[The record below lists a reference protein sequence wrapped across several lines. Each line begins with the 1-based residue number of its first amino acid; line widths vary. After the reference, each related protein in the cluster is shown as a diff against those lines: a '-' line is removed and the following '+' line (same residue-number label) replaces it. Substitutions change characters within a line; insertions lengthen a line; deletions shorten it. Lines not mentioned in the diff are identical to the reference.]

1 MRLKFLLRPGWLS
14 MILLVVVFAVLCF
27 TFLAPWQFGRNE
39 QAQTRN
45 SNIAESMDAEPRPI
59 DEVLPGGRAPA
70 EDTEWSEVELRGR
83 YLPDREVLG
92 WQRTVQGEPAF
103 EVLVPFRLE
112 DGSTVLVNRGYVRP
126 VDATRTPD
134 YPTAPAGPTEI
145 TARVRIDE
153 QDSDQRP
160 TFEHDGHRWTYAINS
175 GTVGDSTGLD
185 LRSGYF
191 SLVEGQPGVINALP
205 LPRLE
210 SGPYFSYALQWISF
224 GVMAIGAIG
233 YLIYAEIRPAPAF
246 PPPAESSGRPGSGP
260 APGNERS
267 ATGGSTRKRSKRASV
282 AEMIAEEERQEA
294 AERERS

>member
-1 MRLKFLLRPGWLS
+1 MRLKFLLRPGWLA

-45 SNIAESMDAEPRPI
+45 SNISESMDAEPRPI

-70 EDTEWSEVELRGR
+70 EDTEWSKVELSGR
-83 YLPDREVLG
+83 YLPDREVLA

-103 EVLVPFRLE
+103 EVLVPFRLD
-112 DGSTVLVNRGYVRP
+112 DGSTVVVNRGYLRP
-126 VDATRTPD
+126 VEGTRTPD
-134 YPTAPAGPTEI
+134 YPAAPSGPTQL

-153 QDSDQRP
+153 QDSEQRP
-160 TFEHDGHRWTYAINS
+160 PFEHDGHQWTYAINA
-175 GTVGDSTGLD
+175 GTVSDSTGVD
-185 LRSGYF
+185 LRPGYF
-191 SLVEGQPGVINALP
+191 SLLEEQPGVLNPLP

-233 YLIYAEIRPAPAF
+233 YLIYAEIRPATAF
-246 PPPAESSGRPGSGP
+246 PPPADGSGRPVAGAGERP
-260 APGNERS
+260 AP
-267 ATGGSTRKRSKRASV
+267 TGGARNRRKRPSV